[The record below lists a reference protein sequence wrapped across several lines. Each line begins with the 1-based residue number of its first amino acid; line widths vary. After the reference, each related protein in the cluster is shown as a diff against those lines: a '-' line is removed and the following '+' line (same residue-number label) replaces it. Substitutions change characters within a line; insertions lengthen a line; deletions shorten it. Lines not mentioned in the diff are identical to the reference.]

1 MVSANHTTQ
10 VTAWAELAIRR
21 INDYLNAN
29 KLKLNPDKTKI
40 ITFTK
45 GNQPK
50 VSLVAGGEH
59 IESKTHTK
67 LLGNYIHESLTW
79 KKNSGILL
87 GQPTDR
93 LQSLRI
99 MRKHTSFKVIKQI
112 ANGIIMGKINFAI
125 QLWSGMPDY
134 MALKF
139 QKVLNSAARICIGS
153 ASNRYSTFKLLRS
166 MGWLSFRQQAE
177 YMSSQL
183 INQIVKTS
191 TPTLLCLKIKSDPI
205 HPTRNNESIGN
216 YPRHWN
222 KMVSRTSFMY
232 RGVKDYN
239 TLPLNLRTEKN
250 KIIFKKKLKVHIEK
264 K

>member
-1 MVSANHTTQ
+1 
-10 VTAWAELAIRR
+10 
-21 INDYLNAN
+21 
-29 KLKLNPDKTKI
+29 
-40 ITFTK
+40 
-45 GNQPK
+45 
-50 VSLVAGGEH
+50 
-59 IESKTHTK
+59 
-67 LLGNYIHESLTW
+67 
-79 KKNSGILL
+79 
-87 GQPTDR
+87 
-93 LQSLRI
+93 
-99 MRKHTSFKVIKQI
+99 
-112 ANGIIMGKINFAI
+112 MGKINFAI

-177 YMSSQL
+177 YVSSQL

-191 TPTLLCLKIKSDPI
+191 TPTLLYLKIKSDPI

-264 K
+264 NKTYYINRKPSKNDDPQLLHQVDADIHDGTHKQDDADTHDGPNNHAAT

>member
-125 QLWSGMPDY
+125 QLWSGMPD
-134 MALKF
+134 
-139 QKVLNSAARICIGS
+139 GS
-153 ASNRYSTFKLLRS
+153 AYSYILYIRIVDYSYIL
-166 MGWLSFRQQAE
+166 
-177 YMSSQL
+177 Y
-183 INQIVKTS
+183 IQIT
-191 TPTLLCLKIKSDPI
+191 LCL
-205 HPTRNNESIGN
+205 
-216 YPRHWN
+216 
-222 KMVSRTSFMY
+222 
-232 RGVKDYN
+232 
-239 TLPLNLRTEKN
+239 
-250 KIIFKKKLKVHIEK
+250 HILYTK
-264 K
+264 CLFVYTIDTQALSASY